1 MSEQGLIMRRDN
13 GRRVARAMTTSSS
26 VPHVALNA
34 RVKAGSSPS
43 KMTRRSGPR
52 CFSASRSRVNV
63 AGTGAGH
70 QGKPQAALGHVS
82 GEAVKNA
89 ALAAARRSRSKRL
102 MGCSEGA
109 SHAGARGNGWR
120 ELRRRASTGR
130 AKRGA
135 PWKKPPPWCPRRE
148 AAPARGGARRRGQC
162 REPRRRLMQRRCHGR
177 ARRGA
182 RRRAQTSSVAC
193 AREHTR
199 AAWRPG
205 SALARRPRKRRGCV
219 RRRARRWAPRQR
231 HCSRLGS

>member
-52 CFSASRSRVNV
+52 CFSASRSRVNA

-89 ALAAARRSRSKRL
+89 ALAAARRSRSSRL
-102 MGCSEGA
+102 GCREGA
-109 SHAGARGNGWR
+109 SQAGARGNGWR

-148 AAPARGGARRRGQC
+148 AAPARGGARRRGRR
-162 REPRRRLMQRRCHGR
+162 REPRRWLLRRCRGR
-177 ARRGA
+177 VRRGA
-182 RRRAQTSSVAC
+182 CRRAQAASLAC
-193 AREHTR
+193 ARERTR

-205 SALARRPRKRRGCV
+205 KAQAGSAKEKHRQRW
-219 RRRARRWAPRQR
+219 RRA
-231 HCSRLGS
+231 